1 MIVRQ
6 AIVATLLAL
15 AAGSVPAQTPTV
27 PAQGFA
33 LQTYEPAPAGDAFF
47 AIPGTAGPG
56 HLAPAAALVLSW
68 ARDPLV
74 LRQDGQVIPG
84 GLVVHRQVW
93 GFAQA
98 SLGLGERVLVDVAAP
113 VALYQSG
120 SAPFAGVGEV
130 SGVAFGDLKLGARV
144 GLGQAGPVALAAAL
158 DLWLPTGSQ
167 ADYLSDG
174 GLRAQPKLLA
184 SGAWGPV
191 DCGAELG
198 FLYREARDVGITS
211 TGPAVTFG
219 GAAAWRLGAFRVG
232 PELFG
237 RYQFD
242 GTATSPL
249 EALLGG
255 HWRHGSL
262 DLGVGV
268 GAGLNLSPGAAPF
281 RALARLAWRPD
292 GAAARDAAAAAAA
305 AARAAE
311 QAAAERAAAAR
322 QAAEE
327 AERLAASQAAERA
340 EAARLAAAQAAPAPA
355 ASDRDRDGIFDAA
368 DACPDQAGVP
378 STEATSHGC
387 PAPAPALVRLTSER
401 IEILQAVV
409 FETGQDLIRPE
420 SQGLLR
426 EVAGVLAA
434 HPELTTVR
442 VEGHTDAAGQAAA
455 NTALSARRA
464 VAVKRWLV
472 EQGGIDAGRLQAMG
486 FGSTR
491 PVAPNDTRAGRAQN
505 RRVEFRIVEAR

>member
-6 AIVATLLAL
+6 ATLATLLAL
-15 AAGSVPAQTPTV
+15 AAGSVSAQTPTV

-33 LQTYEPAPAGDAFF
+33 LQTYEPAPAGDDFF
-47 AIPGTAGPG
+47 AVPGTAAPG
-56 HLAPAAALVLSW
+56 HLAPAAAMVLSW
-68 ARDPLV
+68 SRDPLV
-74 LRQDGQVIPG
+74 LRQDGEVIPG

-98 SLGLGERVLVDVAAP
+98 SLGLGRRVLVDVAAP

-158 DLWLPTGSQ
+158 DLWLPTGSK
-167 ADYLSDG
+167 ADYMSDG

-242 GTATSPL
+242 GTSTSPL

-255 HWRHGSL
+255 HWRRGSL

-281 RALARLAWRPD
+281 RALARVAWRPD
-292 GAAARDAAAAAAA
+292 GAAAREAAA

-311 QAAAERAAAAR
+311 QAAAERAAAER
-322 QAAEE
+322 RAAEE

-340 EAARLAAAQAAPAPA
+340 EAARLAAQAAAAPATT
-355 ASDRDRDGIFDAA
+355 DRDRDGIFDGV

-378 STEATSHGC
+378 STEATRHGC
-387 PAPAPALVRLTSER
+387 PAPAPTPALVKLTRER

-409 FETGQDLIRPE
+409 FETGQDVIRPE

-434 HPELTTVR
+434 HPELAAVR

-486 FGSTR
+486 YGSTR
-491 PVAPNDTRAGRAQN
+491 PVAPNDTKAGRAQN